1 MCIVRIDNCRR
12 ECIAFDRITLPDAW
26 SFLTLPAAALTRAP
40 LILNTTAR
48 LHLGSDFTPI
58 RNPRM
63 VDRILGNTLSMHES
77 PTSQDAGLLQ
87 QNANHGSNKKNC
99 IVVFL
104 QVCSF
109 AATELQENCKN
120 VGKPPPDAGKLQSA
134 CSKTATLQE
143 NCNAVVFVRP
153 LICVLLQ

>member
-12 ECIAFDRITLPDAW
+12 KCIAFDRTTLPEAW

-48 LHLGSDFTPI
+48 LHLDSDFTPI

-77 PTSQDAGLLQ
+77 PTSQDAGSLQ
-87 QNANHGSNKKNC
+87 QNTNQGSNKTKQHC
-99 IVVFL
+99 SFPAKLQFYCRRFAAFLHLVKVFL
-104 QVCSF
+104 HLCSF
-109 AATELQENCKN
+109 PATRLQQNCKL
-120 VGKPPPDAGKLQSA
+120 AGQLQRSF
-134 CSKTATLQE
+134 
-143 NCNAVVFVRP
+143 FV
-153 LICVLLQ
+153 